1 MLPAERLVN
10 MSTRARRYT
19 TQAHVL
25 ACLQVVFHSASCQRT
40 TLLHRQRKS
49 SSTLY
54 LTLLVC
60 VNGVFLPVVLLPR
73 RRMCGKFA
81 AMESCEPNR
90 VLYLTVLAAVLAR
103 GDAAFPLEEF
113 GKVALV
119 PESGLGGDFR
129 DELLGRLQ

>member
-54 LTLLVC
+54 LTLLARKNVEISFSFREKN
-60 VNGVFLPVVLLPR
+60 VS
-73 RRMCGKFA
+73 MA
-81 AMESCEPNR
+81 AMFTERNASL
-90 VLYLTVLAAVLAR
+90 VLTISAN
-103 GDAAFPLEEF
+103 EED
-113 GKVALV
+113 GA
-119 PESGLGGDFR
+119 
-129 DELLGRLQ
+129 